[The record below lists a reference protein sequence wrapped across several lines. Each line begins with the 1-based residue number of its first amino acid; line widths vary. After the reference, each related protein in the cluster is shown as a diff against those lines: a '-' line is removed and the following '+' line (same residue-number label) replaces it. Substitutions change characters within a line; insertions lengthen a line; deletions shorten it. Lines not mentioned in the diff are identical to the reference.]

1 MDLIVEKV
9 NLWFGEAQFC
19 VRCFGSNMS
28 YLLLINFSME
38 SLCISEILEALLS
51 ALIVTHPITVCLT
64 YFLVCGL
71 DLIQKTFLWA

>member
-9 NLWFGEAQFC
+9 NLWFGQAQFC
-19 VRCFGSNMS
+19 VLSFGSNVS

-51 ALIVTHPITVCLT
+51 ALIVTHPTLPC
-64 YFLVCGL
+64 
-71 DLIQKTFLWA
+71 A

>member
-19 VRCFGSNMS
+19 VLCFGSNMS

-38 SLCISEILEALLS
+38 SLCISEILEALLF
-51 ALIVTHPITVCLT
+51 ALIVTHPTLPC
-64 YFLVCGL
+64 
-71 DLIQKTFLWA
+71 A